1 MKVAYCQCSP
11 RFGEVHENV
20 TRTLSLCEQ
29 SIASLFVFPE
39 LFSTGYLFTSKD
51 EVEQLSEEIPSGET
65 SQRLME
71 FCRRKGA
78 FITAGMAERSE
89 GRFYNAAGLFGPD
102 GHLSTYRKLHLFQD
116 EKDWFSPGNLPFSV
130 IDIGEA
136 RIGIM
141 ICFDWIFPE
150 AARTLALMGAEI
162 ICHPSNLVLPNCPA
176 AMITRSLE
184 NRVFSITA
192 DRVGEEERGG
202 RKLRYI
208 GTSQIVSPSGEI
220 LARSGEEEEAMIE
233 VEITP
238 EKARN
243 KKILQKNDI
252 FLDRR
257 SDYYGD

>member
-11 RFGEVHENV
+11 VFGDVEGNV
-20 TRTLSLCEQ
+20 TRALSMCEK
-29 SIASLFVFPE
+29 SDASLFVFPE
-39 LFSTGYLFTSKD
+39 LFSTGYLFTSME
-51 EVEQLSEEIPSGET
+51 EVERFSEEIPAGET
-65 SQRLME
+65 SMRMLE
-71 FCRRKGA
+71 FCRRRET
-78 FITAGMAERSE
+78 FIVAGIAERSE
-89 GRFYNAAGLFGPD
+89 GRLYNSAALFGPD
-102 GHLSTYRKLHLFQD
+102 GHLSTYRKLHLFQH
-116 EKDWFSPGNLPFSV
+116 EKDFFSPGDLPFRV
-130 IDIGEA
+130 IDIGVA
-136 RIGIM
+136 KIGIM

-184 NRVFSITA
+184 NKVFSITA

-220 LARSGEEEEAMIE
+220 LARSGEEEEAVVECEIE
-233 VEITP
+233 P
-238 EKARN
+238 EKAGI
-243 KKILQKNDI
+243 KKILEKNDI

-257 SDYYGD
+257 PEYYRD

>member
-1 MKVAYCQCSP
+1 MKVAYCQCNP
-11 RFGEVHENV
+11 VFGDVEGNV
-20 TRTLSLCEQ
+20 TRALSMCEK
-29 SIASLFVFPE
+29 SDASLFVFPE
-39 LFSTGYLFTSKD
+39 LFSTGYLFTSME
-51 EVEQLSEEIPSGET
+51 EVELLSEEIPSGET

-78 FITAGMAERSE
+78 YVTAGMAERSE

-116 EKDWFSPGNLPFSV
+116 EKNFFSPGDMPFSV
-130 IDIGEA
+130 TDIGWA
-136 RIGIM
+136 KIGIM

-208 GTSQIVSPSGEI
+208 GTSQIVSPRGEI
-220 LARSGEEEEAMIE
+220 LARSGEEEEAVVECNIE
-233 VEITP
+233 P
-238 EKARN
+238 EKART
-243 KKILQKNDI
+243 KKILEKNDI

-257 SDYYGD
+257 PELYK